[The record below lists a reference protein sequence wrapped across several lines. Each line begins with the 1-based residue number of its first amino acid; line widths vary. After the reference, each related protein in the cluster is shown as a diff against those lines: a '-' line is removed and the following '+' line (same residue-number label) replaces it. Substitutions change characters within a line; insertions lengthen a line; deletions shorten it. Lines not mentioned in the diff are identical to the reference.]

1 MVTQGTN
8 LVNSADFVSALNAT
22 ATAQT
27 NTENGLNFKDM
38 LHKSTVSAYSKQDS
52 NTIGVKDSKS
62 VQKDGKSVFE
72 ASKKT
77 DAAKAQLQSGNKTS
91 KVSKQDSAKVQE
103 GPEEKVASELVK
115 GIKRLIQKML
125 GISEE
130 ELSNIMETL
139 GLTSVD
145 LLQQSGL
152 HQIMVEST
160 GCEDAFDLLSNEEL
174 TTTFQQL
181 LNKVEEMIN
190 QTGMTVE
197 DLKSILETDD
207 FGQLLSNERIDN
219 EEVIS
224 SDHSEESE
232 KAAVNEKD
240 TKAPEVM
247 SNEEDETQDSTEKKI
262 NFSVERSNTDE
273 KSGNSDSTRQDD
285 FHNEDAKATVD
296 QLIDHIAVSQATTET
311 DFSGELSTITTIR
324 DIANQIVEEIK
335 VVIRPGQTSMEMQL
349 NPEHLGKVALT
360 VSSKDGVMTAQ
371 FTAQTELAKE
381 AIESQMQTL
390 RQNLENQGIKVESI
404 EVNVSN
410 FSFEQSAGTN
420 EREESGSRK
429 SKRAFRMET
438 EEKVDNVSQSSVLAS
453 GLVDENISN
462 VDYSA

>member
-8 LVNSADFVSALNAT
+8 LVNSADFVSTLNAT

-38 LHKSTVSAYSKQDS
+38 LHKSTVSVYSKQDS
-52 NTIGVKDSKS
+52 NTVGVKDSKA

-91 KVSKQDSAKVQE
+91 KVSKQDGRKVEE
-103 GPEEKVASELVK
+103 GSEEKVAAELVK
-115 GIKRLIQKML
+115 GIKRALQKML

-130 ELSNIMETL
+130 ELSNIMEAL

-174 TTTFQQL
+174 TNTFQQL
-181 LNKVEEMIN
+181 LNTVEEMVN

-197 DLKSILETDD
+197 DLKSILDSED
-207 FGQLLSNERIDN
+207 FEQLLDSEQMTT
-219 EEVIS
+219 EEEIF
-224 SDHSEESE
+224 SDHSEITE
-232 KAAVNEKD
+232 KTAENEKG
-240 TKAPEVM
+240 KNSSEVV
-247 SNEEDETQDSTEKKI
+247 SIEDDETQDNAEKKI
-262 NFSVERSNTDE
+262 NFSVERSSTDE
-273 KSGNSDSTRQDD
+273 NSENTDSTRQGD
-285 FHNEDAKATVD
+285 FQKEDAKATVD
-296 QLIDHIAVSQATTET
+296 QLIDHITVSSTSTDT

-349 NPEHLGKVALT
+349 NPEHLGKVTLT
-360 VSSKDGVMTAQ
+360 VSSKDGIMTAQ

-381 AIESQMQTL
+381 AIESQMQIL

-410 FSFEQSAGTN
+410 FSFEQSTGTN

-429 SKRAFRMET
+429 SKRAFRMEA
-438 EEKVDNVSQSSVLAS
+438 EEKVEPTTQSSVLAS